1 MTYRTIV
8 IDYSPKAKKMA
19 AAIEKITNERAKEG
33 WEPITFSVTN
43 SAKAIMLFRVPEY
56 VRHDIS
62 DDAEID
68 SDGISHEGIAD
79 AVGEAE

>member
-1 MTYRTIV
+1 MGAV
-8 IDYSPKAKKMA
+8 
-19 AAIEKITNERAKEG
+19 
-33 WEPITFSVTN
+33 TFSVTN

-56 VRHDIS
+56 VRHDIP

-68 SDGISHEGIAD
+68 SDGISHEGTAD